1 MGGDFSMARSVD
13 SKSYEDMRMKMLDV
27 THELIKQYGITHTS
41 IEKITK
47 ACGIGKGTFYHY
59 FPSKEW
65 LILALME
72 KQAADSLCHF
82 QSHHNGREKMT
93 AAEGRE
99 YIKFVI
105 NRTDTVYR
113 YMTKAYLQK
122 LVETF
127 PEKEDD
133 LLPDRNINVITMLLS
148 HIEGVRADV
157 DIPLV
162 AALIICTVAFLY
174 WDEESRLSSK
184 AEVEEIYYQHLFSL
198 IFENN

>member
-1 MGGDFSMARSVD
+1 MPKSSNLQ
-13 SKSYEDMRMKMLDV
+13 SYEDMRTKMLDV

-59 FPSKEW
+59 YPSKEW
-65 LILALME
+65 LILALMK
-72 KQAADSLCHF
+72 KQAADSLRHF

-99 YIKFVI
+99 YIKYVI

-113 YMTKAYLQK
+113 YMTKQYLKK
-122 LVETF
+122 LIETF
-127 PEKEDD
+127 PEKEDE
-133 LLPDRNINVITMLLS
+133 LLPDTTINVVTMLLS
-148 HIEGVRADV
+148 HFEGVRADV

-162 AALIICTVAFLY
+162 AALIKVCMVAFLS
-174 WDEESRLSSK
+174 WDDEIQLTPK
-184 AEVEEIYYQHLFSL
+184 VNVEEIYYQHLFSL
-198 IFENN
+198 IFEDDQ